1 MLSLLQGIQTGL
13 LLCIMLGPIFF
24 ALIQAGVERGMRAGL
39 MVGLGIWISDLI
51 FILTVFF
58 GASYL
63 VAVTEWSGFKATFG
77 AIGGII
83 LIGFGVGMMLTKSPP
98 LPAIDE
104 GRSEIGART
113 YLGLWVKGF
122 LINTINPFTFFFWLS
137 VMSLI
142 MLGDDYSTN
151 SATLFFVGVMLTI
164 IITDALKVALAK
176 FIRRYMTNGHIHT
189 LRLVSGGA
197 LVVFG
202 IVLMVKVFLL

>member
-1 MLSLLQGIQTGL
+1 MLPLLQGIQTGL
-13 LLCIMLGPIFF
+13 VLAIMLGPIFF
-24 ALIQAGVERGMRAGL
+24 ALVQAGVERGMRAGL

-77 AIGGII
+77 AVGGII
-83 LIGFGVGMMLTKSPP
+83 LIGFGVGMMLTKSQP
-98 LPAIDE
+98 LPAIKE
-104 GRSEIGART
+104 GRQEIGART
-113 YLGLWVKGF
+113 YLGLWIKGF

-142 MLGDDYSTN
+142 MLGEDYSTDYA
-151 SATLFFVGVMLTI
+151 SLFFIGVMLTI
-164 IITDALKVALAK
+164 ILTDTLKVALAK
-176 FIRRYMTNGHIHT
+176 FIRQYMTDRHIHI
-189 LRLVSGGA
+189 LRVISGAA

-202 IVLMVKVFLL
+202 VVLMVKVFLL

>member
-1 MLSLLQGIQTGL
+1 MLALLQGIQTGL

-51 FILTVFF
+51 FILAVFF

-77 AIGGII
+77 AIGGVI

-98 LPAIDE
+98 LPAINE
-104 GRSEIGART
+104 TRSEIDART
-113 YLGLWVKGF
+113 YVGLWIKGF

-137 VMSLI
+137 AMSMV

-151 SATLFFVGVMLTI
+151 SATLFFVGVMATI
-164 IITDALKVALAK
+164 IITDTLKVALAK
-176 FIRRYMTNGHIHT
+176 FIRRYMTNGHIHI